1 MQQEV
6 QQTYNQIATDF
17 SRTRYRV
24 WSCTSDFLDKLPANS
39 NGLEVGCGNGK
50 NMIYRKDL
58 NLKGIDI
65 CDNFVKICKEQNLD
79 VIQGDMTNLP
89 YENNSF
95 DFVFCIA
102 ALHHLNTIELR
113 IKAINEMFRVC
124 KQGGKVFVYVWAL
137 EQPADSKRKFTKSD
151 EMVSWKSTEDD
162 NIYYR
167 YYHIYVKGELLNE
180 FNSSDYKFTIE
191 RDFYEKGNWGLI
203 TEKL

>member
-6 QQTYNQIATDF
+6 QSTYNKIATDF

-24 WSCTSDFLDKLPANS
+24 WSCTSEFLDNIHEKS
-39 NGLEVGCGNGK
+39 YGLEVGCGNGK

-65 CDNFVKICKEQNLD
+65 CDNFVKICKDQNLD
-79 VIQGDMTNLP
+79 VVQGDMTNLP
-89 YENNSF
+89 YDNNSF

-113 IKAINEMFRVC
+113 IHAINEMFRVC

-167 YYHIYVKGELLNE
+167 YYHIYKKGELLNE
-180 FNSSDYKFTIE
+180 FNLSDYKFNIN
-191 RDFYEKGNWGLI
+191 RDFYEKGNWGI
-203 TEKL
+203 IVEKL